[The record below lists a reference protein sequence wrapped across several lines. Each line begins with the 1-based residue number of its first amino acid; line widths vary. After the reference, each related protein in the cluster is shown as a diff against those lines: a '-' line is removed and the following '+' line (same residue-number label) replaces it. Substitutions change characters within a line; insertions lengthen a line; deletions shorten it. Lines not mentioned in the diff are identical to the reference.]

1 MPSFP
6 ASPESGGFLFSDFAL
21 VSQLKPFRDFRSRNS
36 NERSAMKRIRSL
48 AFAGLFVLS
57 AAHAATI
64 TENFINNPLQN
75 GWQVFGDTN
84 LFQWN
89 SVNQNLAVTW
99 DSSQTNSYFYHPLGT
114 ILTRADNFSVAF
126 DLRLN
131 DFVAGIDPQLPSTFP
146 LSVGFL
152 NLAEASQ
159 PGFLRGTGY
168 SAQDLA
174 EFSFFPDPGGAWIYG
189 PSLTAVMIDSTG
201 FNYSSGGYDPDSLT
215 TNDIYRVNLT
225 YTASNSNMVMTL
237 TRNNEM
243 FVSNCVAHLGT
254 NFTDFSVDAIS
265 ISSYSQAGQD
275 TNNYGGVIFAGSILA
290 HGAVDNFVITLPPP
304 PVKNLT
310 GAFSNRLWQGQFISR
325 SNWLYTLE
333 RTTNCVSWTD
343 VSTST
348 SGTGTNLF
356 LPDTNA
362 PADKAFYRVR
372 AERP

>member
-1 MPSFP
+1 
-6 ASPESGGFLFSDFAL
+6 
-21 VSQLKPFRDFRSRNS
+21 
-36 NERSAMKRIRSL
+36 MKRIRSL
-48 AFAGLFVLS
+48 AFASLFVLS
-57 AAHAATI
+57 AAHATTI
-64 TENFINNPLQN
+64 TENFTNNPLQN

-114 ILTRADNFSVAF
+114 ILARDDDFSVAF

-131 DFVAGIDPQLPSTFP
+131 DFLAGIDPQMPGTFP

-159 PGFLRGTGY
+159 PGFLRGTGH
-168 SAQDLA
+168 SAPHLA

-201 FNYSSGGYDPDSLT
+201 FNYSSGGYAPDSLT
-215 TNDIYRVNLT
+215 TNDIYRVNLN
-225 YTASNSNMVMTL
+225 YTASNSNLVMSI

-243 FVSNCVAHLGT
+243 FVSNGVASLGT
-254 NFTDFSVDAIS
+254 NFTDLRVDSIS

-275 TNNYGGVIFAGSILA
+275 TNDHGGVIYAGSILA
-290 HGAVDNFVITLPPP
+290 HGTVDNFVVTLPPP
-304 PVKNLT
+304 AVQDLT
-310 GAFSNRLWQGQFISR
+310 GAFSNNLWQAQFIGR

-333 RTTNCVSWTD
+333 RTTNFISWTE
-343 VSTST
+343 VSAAA
-348 SGTGTNLF
+348 SGNGTNL
-356 LPDTNA
+356 LLQDTNA
-362 PADKAFYRVR
+362 PMGKGFYRVR

>member
-6 ASPESGGFLFSDFAL
+6 VLPESGGFLLSGFAL
-21 VSQLKPFRDFRSRNS
+21 VSQLKPFRDFNYRSRN
-36 NERSAMKRIRSL
+36 ERPAMKKIRML
-48 AFAGLFVLS
+48 AFASLFVLS
-57 AAHAATI
+57 AAHATTI
-64 TENFINNPLQN
+64 TENFSSNPLQD

-89 SVNQNLAVTW
+89 SASNNLAVTW
-99 DSSQTNSYFYHPLGT
+99 DSSQSNSYFYHPLGT
-114 ILTRADNFSVAF
+114 ILAEDDDFSVTF

-131 DFVAGIDPQLPSTFP
+131 DFVAGIDPQMPSTFP

-152 NLAEASQ
+152 NLTEASQ

-201 FNYSSGGYDPDSLT
+201 FNYASGGYDPDSLT

-225 YTASNSNMVMTL
+225 YTASNSNLVMNI

-243 FVSNCVAHLGT
+243 FVSNCMAYLGT
-254 NFTDFSVDAIS
+254 NFTDFRVDAIS

-275 TNNYGGVIFAGSILA
+275 TNDYGGVIYAGSILA
-290 HGAVDNFVITLPPP
+290 HGTVNNFVVTLPPP
-304 PVKNLT
+304 PVQNLT
-310 GAFSNRLWQGQFISR
+310 GALSNDLWQAQFISR

-333 RTTNCVSWTD
+333 RTTNFVSWTD
-343 VSTST
+343 VSTAS
-348 SGTGTNLF
+348 SGNGTNLF
-356 LPDTNA
+356 LQDTNA
-362 PADKAFYRVR
+362 PTDKGFYRVR
-372 AERP
+372 A